1 MRKLRAIFT
10 ACILINMPINQV
22 LSEPKTDEISTQSSN
37 EFLPQFQLPVQSQ
50 FFSVNFKKTESFNS
64 NHIQKFTDNYVVLY
78 SSDLSDARILIINE
92 VVANE
97 QEAMQIFLGQAK
109 TRGNQKPEIKLYNNV
124 KYIDGID
131 SNLNRRYILIQQF
144 DEVNNLVTIKSL
156 VYQLHAK
163 NSDFSNIVNPIEPQQ
178 LVSELINFAKQ

>member
-1 MRKLRAIFT
+1 M
-10 ACILINMPINQV
+10 
-22 LSEPKTDEISTQSSN
+22 
-37 EFLPQFQLPVQSQ
+37 
-50 FFSVNFKKTESFNS
+50 
-64 NHIQKFTDNYVVLY
+64 LY

-109 TRGNQKPEIKLYNNV
+109 TRGNQKTEIKLYNNV

-144 DEVNNLVTIKSL
+144 DEVNSLVTIKSL
-156 VYQLHAK
+156 VYRINAK
-163 NSDFSNIVNPIEPQQ
+163 NSDFSDIVNPIEPQQ
-178 LVSELINFAKQ
+178 LVSELINFAK